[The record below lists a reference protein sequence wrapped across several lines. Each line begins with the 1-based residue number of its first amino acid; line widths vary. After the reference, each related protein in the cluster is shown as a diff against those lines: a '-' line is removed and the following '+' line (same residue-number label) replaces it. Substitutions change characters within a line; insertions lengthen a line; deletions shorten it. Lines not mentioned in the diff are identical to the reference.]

1 MGNIMSRQNGTR
13 SAQCSISRRE
23 QSAIDAKKLKETD
36 ADSQLC
42 GFAVVENSDN
52 VELNFRA
59 VIGEDVRAVTICCSD
74 DYPDNTV
81 VTVEAYD
88 TVCMSRATVAE
99 AVDFVRG
106 QLLQQLSPSPPN
118 TDSFGEPNEMCDSVE
133 DEDFDEYLMENSLP
147 DVVEVNEQLLRDLE
161 ELRSFYEN
169 PDCAIFHYYS
179 SLEHADI
186 HLLISCASL
195 QKLGIEA
202 WALNADEPI
211 IIKLSEV
218 HVSHYRS
225 TIGYPTVEVFLQSQQ
240 SKKSAV
246 TRQLEFIIEKFMVEE
261 WRMKPSTTSD
271 DNVLMFLLKK
281 VICRL
286 PTLND
291 HCVLCDEE
299 QQYKGM
305 LMPTVCLNSLCV
317 FRYQTLGVMADVA
330 ALSEWTA
337 LPDLTELSHMTA
349 LSAQP
354 EVIDLL
360 FEFLRAACLSRRA
373 WLILDPYPTIHD
385 PDSTVTK
392 PVLAFDRENGTKGIE
407 RLKNVLV
414 DVKCRRRLAL
424 GDYEYVSSYPTL
436 LRSTVQWMLSSN
448 RALLVKLNE
457 LRLSNIFR
465 NCRQFLMLTDS
476 PAKEA
481 AFRKARTL
489 AGGSTFLFHGSKLDN
504 WHSILR
510 KGLLVASGT
519 KYQVHGAA
527 YGPGIYLSD
536 QLPLSFGYASQ
547 MTMCSYGAAVTDI
560 VCCDH
565 SCCAQVHSSIYF
577 ICLLLLFSA
586 PDDADRFLRSKTAVV
601 AVCEV
606 IRTDALNQHDC
617 SHIYTLKNAEHCCT
631 RLLLVFEDSLA
642 PNVTLDTETCAILR
656 SAVADQMKRYASMNM

>member
-1 MGNIMSRQNGTR
+1 ML
-13 SAQCSISRRE
+13 RRE
-23 QSAIDAKKLKETD
+23 NAI
-36 ADSQLC
+36 SW
-42 GFAVVENSDN
+42 FAVVENSDN

-99 AVDFVRG
+99 AVDFVRA
-106 QLLQQLSPSPPN
+106 QLLQQLSSSPPN
-118 TDSFGEPNEMCDSVE
+118 TDSFGESNEMCDSVE
-133 DEDFDEYLMENSLP
+133 DDDFDEYLMENSLP
-147 DVVEVNEQLLRDLE
+147 NVVEVNEQLLRDLE

-169 PDCAIFHYYS
+169 ADRAIFHFCS

-186 HLLISCASL
+186 DLLVTCASL

-202 WALNADEPI
+202 WAVNADEPI
-211 IIKLSEV
+211 IVRLSEV

-225 TIGYPTVEVFLQSQQ
+225 TTGYPTVEVFLQSKQ

-246 TRQLEFIIEKFMVEE
+246 TRQLEFIIEKFMAEE
-261 WRMKPSTTSD
+261 WRVKPSTTSD
-271 DNVLMFLLKK
+271 DNVLMILLKK

-305 LMPTVCLNSLCV
+305 LMPTVCMNSLCV
-317 FRYQTLGVMADVA
+317 FRHQTLGVMADVA
-330 ALSEWTA
+330 ALSELAVMADVTA
-337 LPDLTELSHMTA
+337 LPT
-349 LSAQP
+349 QP

-360 FEFLRAACLSRRA
+360 FEFLRAACFSYRA
-373 WLILDPYPTIHD
+373 GLILDPYPKVYNPYPKVYNPYPEVSD
-385 PDSTVTK
+385 PFSTVTE
-392 PVLAFDRENGTKGIE
+392 PVSAFHRENGTKDIE
-407 RLKNVLV
+407 RLKYVLAN
-414 DVKCRRRLAL
+414 VKCRRRLSL

-436 LRSTVQWMLSSN
+436 LRPTVQWMLSSN

-457 LRLSNIFR
+457 RRLSNIFG
-465 NCRQFLMLTDS
+465 NCRQFLMLIDS

-481 AFRKARTL
+481 AFRVTRAL
-489 AGGSTFLFHGSKLDN
+489 AGGSTGSRLDN

-519 KYQVHGAA
+519 EYQLHEAE

-547 MTMCSYGAAVTDI
+547 RIMGSNGAAFTDI
-560 VCCDH
+560 VCRDH
-565 SCCAQVHSSIYF
+565 SCCAQVRSSVHV
-577 ICLLLLFSA
+577 ICIILLFSM
-586 PDDADRFLRSKTAVV
+586 PDDAIRILPLETAVV

-606 IRTDALNQHDC
+606 IRTDALNQHGC
-617 SHIYTLKNAEHCCT
+617 NIYTLKNAEHCCT
-631 RLLLVFEDSLA
+631 RFLLVFEDSLA
-642 PNVTLDTETCAILR
+642 PNVTLNTETCGILR